1 MKKNGKVLAALIAA
15 AAVLLGIWLYF
26 RPQGTAGNKTLDIQ
40 VVCEGEESKDFQIST
55 DAEFLGDA
63 LKEADLIEGEDG
75 PYGLYII
82 TVDGITADESLQQWW
97 CVTKG
102 GERVNTGADAT
113 PIADGD
119 HFEITLKTGY

>member
-1 MKKNGKVLAALIAA
+1 MYSCWKKVPKRTGK
-15 AAVLLGIWLYF
+15 
-26 RPQGTAGNKTLDIQ
+26 KK
-40 VVCEGEESKDFQIST
+40 ESKDFQIST

-97 CVTKG
+97 CVTKD
-102 GERVNTGADAT
+102 GEMLNTGVSST

-119 HFEITLKTGY
+119 HFELTMSTY